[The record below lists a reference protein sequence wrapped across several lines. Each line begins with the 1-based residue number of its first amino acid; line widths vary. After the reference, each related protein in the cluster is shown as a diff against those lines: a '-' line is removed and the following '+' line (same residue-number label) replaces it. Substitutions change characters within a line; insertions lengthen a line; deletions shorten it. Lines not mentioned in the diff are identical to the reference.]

1 MRRIFQGGQGPLR
14 DVVLLNSAAVL
25 LVGGEVEDIA
35 QGVERAAR
43 VIDDGAALAKLESLV
58 EFSRRL
64 GQELA

>member
-1 MRRIFQGGQGPLR
+1 M
-14 DVVLLNSAAVL
+14 LLNSAAVL

-43 VIDDGAALAKLESLV
+43 VIDDGAALAKVESLV
-58 EFSRRL
+58 ELSQRL